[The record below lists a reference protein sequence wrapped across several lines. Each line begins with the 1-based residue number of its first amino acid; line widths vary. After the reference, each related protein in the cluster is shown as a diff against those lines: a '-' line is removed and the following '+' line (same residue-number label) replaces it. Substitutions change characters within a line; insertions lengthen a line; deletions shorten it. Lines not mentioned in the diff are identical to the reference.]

1 MLPPYVGLNG
11 DEMSE
16 LSESVKAGLI
26 KQSVIIKGY
35 CETKSGSLP
44 KSFFGICKT
53 RWFFAY
59 QGISNTIIFL
69 QLSWILMRSDGN
81 SLANQCVVAVRVSS
95 SQFHAHLI

>member
-1 MLPPYVGLNG
+1 M
-11 DEMSE
+11 
-16 LSESVKAGLI
+16 KAGLI

-69 QLSWILMRSDGN
+69 QLSWILMGSDGN
-81 SLANQCVVAVRVSS
+81 SLANQCVVAVSFKLSVPRSS
-95 SQFHAHLI
+95 NLTEIILVV

>member
-1 MLPPYVGLNG
+1 
-11 DEMSE
+11 MSE

-53 RWFFAY
+53 RFFAY
-59 QGISNTIIFL
+59 QDISNMIIFL
-69 QLSWILMRSDGN
+69 QLSWILMGSDGN
-81 SLANQCVVAVRVSS
+81 SLAN
-95 SQFHAHLI
+95 